1 MRFLR
6 SYGLALLIVLGI
18 AAWMISGTLIEGGQ
32 GAGNGEQ
39 PLIDAIEGEDGPLR
53 PMLEAIGILQPIDE
67 DAEAPVT
74 AVAQAEI
81 EDDLQSVRVSTYTAQ
96 DMPQIIQLRGRTEA
110 NATVAV
116 RAETSGN
123 VQEMHV
129 TKGQTVAAGDLLCT
143 LDQGTRQASLAQ
155 AEAQLAQAQADLENN
170 TALRER
176 GVAAPNTARQY
187 EVALASAQAAYEQ
200 ALAELERTEITATVS
215 GVVQE
220 PMSELGAYLSAG
232 SECATVVQLDPM
244 VFVGQVPEARIG
256 ALNEGDQAQVTT
268 VTGQE
273 VVGAVRFIAATADAA
288 SRTFTVEIELP
299 NADGTIRD
307 GVTADA
313 LIQTGTIMAHLV
325 PQSVLTLDTAGTLG
339 VRAVVDEDTVEFFPI
354 EVARD
359 TREGMWVTG
368 LPETV
373 DIITLGQEFV
383 QAGQQVTVSR
393 EEGALS

>member
-1 MRFLR
+1 MRFLK

-18 AAWMISGTLIEGGQ
+18 AAWMVSGTLIEGGQ

-39 PLIDAIEGEDGPLR
+39 PLIEAIEGEDGPLR
-53 PMLEAIGILQPIDE
+53 PILEAVGILQPIEDE
-67 DAEAPVT
+67 SKDPAAL
-74 AVAQAEI
+74 ARAEI
-81 EDDLQSVRVSTYTAQ
+81 EPAPQSVRVTTFTAE
-96 DMPQIIQLRGRTEA
+96 DMPQIVQLRGRTRA

-116 RAETSGN
+116 RAQTSGN
-123 VQEMHV
+123 IEQMHV
-129 TKGQTVAAGDLLCT
+129 TKGDQVSAGDLLCT
-143 LDQGTRQASLAQ
+143 LDQGTRRASLAQ

-170 TALRER
+170 EELRER
-176 GVAAPNTARQY
+176 GVAPANSARQY
-187 EVALASAQAAYEQ
+187 AVALASAEAAYEQ
-200 ALAELERTEITATVS
+200 ALAELERTEITATVA
-215 GVVQE
+215 GLVQE
-220 PMSELGAYLSAG
+220 PMAELGAYLSAG

-244 VFVGQVPEARIG
+244 IFVGAVPEARVG
-256 ALNEGDQAQVTT
+256 LLDESDQAQVTT

-273 VVGAVRFIAATADAA
+273 AVGAVRFVAATADPS

-299 NADGTIRD
+299 NSDGAIRD

-313 LIQTGTIMAHLV
+313 LIRSGSIRAHLV
-325 PQSVLTLDTAGTLG
+325 PQSVLTLDSEGTLG
-339 VRAVVDEDTVEFFPI
+339 VRAVEDDTVSFYPI

-373 DIITLGQEFV
+373 DIITLGQEMV

-393 EEGALS
+393 DEDAQS